1 MKRDLRSIASGNGGD
16 TFERNDDVSFGGFD
30 DPSKERIDGV
40 IKEYSSKSHTELIR
54 ELTDKKLSGEFSE
67 EDMASFA
74 AQISPMLNSDQKARM
89 NEIINMLKNG

>member
-16 TFERNDDVSFGGFD
+16 TFERNDDVSFGGVD

-40 IKEYSSKSHTELIR
+40 IKEYSYKSHSELIR

-74 AQISPMLNSDQKARM
+74 AQISPMLNNDQKARM